1 MKGIRRSASVASALA
16 LFLGSAATAQ
26 QASAPDASPP
36 ERETAQVGDIIVTAQ
51 KREQV
56 LSEVPQ
62 SMSVLGGEAL
72 EQRQAR
78 TIADYAALVPG
89 LSFESG
95 NPGQTR
101 VVLRGINAGGASP
114 TVAVYLDDT
123 PFGSSTG
130 QTNGA
135 TLAGDFDT
143 FDIERLEVLRGPQGT
158 LYGANSLG
166 GVVKY
171 VTVAPK
177 LGEWE
182 ARGQGGAEMVRDG
195 GTGYYGNAVVNVP
208 LGDAVALRASGFYRR
223 TAGYIDAIG
232 IADDDVNRA
241 RSYGGRASL
250 LLKPSERLSLRLT
263 AVLQNIDVDSRNAF
277 DADPGTLRPITADP
291 FTGASTGGREV
302 RYQLFPD
309 RNQVSYRLYTGTLD
323 YDLGFASFTSVTS
336 YSRQVATDRSDVSYS
351 DLGGI
356 TLAQYASSAIYGV
369 APDAYGIFYPNR
381 STQKKFTQ
389 ELRLASNGSSTLEWL
404 VGGYYTR
411 EPGQLYQRYYPF
423 DTATGRPITPV
434 PEIPGFNGLV
444 LAQLDSTYKEYAG
457 FGSATLHFTDTFDLT
472 AGGRYSHNDQR
483 TTQTLDGALFGG
495 PSQNRATSKE
505 GVFTWSVAPR
515 YAFAPHS
522 EVYARVAKGYRPGG
536 PNVVP
541 PGAGPDYPLQTD
553 ADTLMSYEAGIRAET
568 ADRTFGIDLS
578 GYYLDWDKTLIV
590 ATFQTDAGPISADA
604 NGEGARS
611 YGVEATATLRPTR
624 GFTVT
629 TTVAYNHTRLRG
641 DTSNGGRD
649 GDQLPFA
656 PSWNANVSAEYSWDW
671 NGARPYVG
679 ADLSTVSDRLG
690 NFDAAY
696 RDIYGRRVSFDGY
709 TTASLRAGVSLGRFD
724 LSVYARNVADSR
736 GLVSAGTFQTR
747 PNGGIEVSPIQPRTI
762 GATLGVGF

>member
-1 MKGIRRSASVASALA
+1 MRNIRRSASVASALA
-16 LFLGSAATAQ
+16 LLFGGAAAAQ
-26 QASAPDASPP
+26 QASPDAAPP

-51 KREQV
+51 KREQL
-56 LSEVPQ
+56 LSDVPQ

-95 NPGQTR
+95 NPGSTR

-182 ARGQGGAEMVRDG
+182 ARGQGGAETVRDG

-250 LLKPSERLSLRLT
+250 LLKPSDRLSLRLT
-263 AVLQNIDVDSRNAF
+263 AVLQNIEVDSRNAF
-277 DADPGTLRPITADP
+277 DADAATLRPITADP

-302 RYQLFPD
+302 RYQLFAD
-309 RNQVSYRLYTGTLD
+309 RNEVSYRLYTGTLD

-336 YSRQVATDRSDVSYS
+336 YSRQVATDRSDVSYN
-351 DLGGI
+351 LLAPGL
-356 TLAQYASSAIYGV
+356 TLAQYASSQAYGL
-369 APDAYGIFYPNR
+369 APDAYGVYYPNR

-389 ELRLASNGSSTLEWL
+389 ELRLASNGSAALEWL

-423 DTATGRPITPV
+423 DNATGRPITPV
-434 PEIPGFNGLV
+434 PVIPDYDGLV
-444 LAQLDSTYKEYAG
+444 LAQLDSTYKEFAG
-457 FGSATLHFTDTFDLT
+457 FGSATLHLSDKFDLT

-483 TTQTLDGALFGG
+483 TTQTLDGFLFGG

-505 GVFTWSVAPR
+505 GVFTWSVSPR
-515 YAFAPHS
+515 YEFAPHS

-656 PSWNANVSAEYSWDW
+656 PTWNANVSAEYSWDW
-671 NGARPYVG
+671 DGARPYVG
-679 ADLSTVSDRLG
+679 ADVSTVSDRLG
-690 NFDAAY
+690 NFNTAY
-696 RDIYGRRVSFDGY
+696 RDLFGRRITFDGY

-724 LSVYARNVADSR
+724 LSVYARNVGDSR
-736 GLVSAGTFQTR
+736 GLISAGTYPTR
-747 PNGGIEVSPIQPRTI
+747 PNGAIEVSPIQPRTI